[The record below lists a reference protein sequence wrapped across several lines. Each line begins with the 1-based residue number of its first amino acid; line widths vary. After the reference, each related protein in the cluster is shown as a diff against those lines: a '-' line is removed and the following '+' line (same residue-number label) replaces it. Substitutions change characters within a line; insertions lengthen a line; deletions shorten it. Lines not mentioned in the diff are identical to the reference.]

1 MADENYMIE
10 LFRQSDTE
18 CRQRMISYLALLDVC
33 KQINDNARF
42 KKQQRNVSVIQDID
56 GNNIVMI
63 CQVSIADQ
71 NIHIVSKEQ
80 MRKRKQMLYKEFLK

>member
-1 MADENYMIE
+1 MLFVQEGVYFEGEDNNRDDYFVTKKMQNRLQSTIVPGPRNSSGMFP
-10 LFRQSDTE
+10 LFRILMGT
-18 CRQRMISYLALLDVC
+18 IL
-33 KQINDNARF
+33 
-42 KKQQRNVSVIQDID
+42 
-56 GNNIVMI
+56 GMI

>member
-1 MADENYMIE
+1 
-10 LFRQSDTE
+10 
-18 CRQRMISYLALLDVC
+18 MISYLALLDVC

-42 KKQQRNVSVIQDID
+42 KKQQMNVSVIQILM
-56 GNNIVMI
+56 GTILGMI

>member
-1 MADENYMIE
+1 
-10 LFRQSDTE
+10 
-18 CRQRMISYLALLDVC
+18 MISYLALLDVC

-56 GNNIVMI
+56 GNNIGDDLP
-63 CQVSIADQ
+63 SEYSGS
-71 NIHIVSKEQ
+71 NIHIVSKKQ